1 MRCRILVAALTLGM
15 CAGCADPEPAPAPP
29 VISPISGAQL
39 DTIQRNLRDAGLARA
54 AWANVTLSDDDTRVV
69 VHARVDGLDGLD
81 GLGSEEARGRYCHA
95 ATTVMEAGLHDGQ
108 RIEIYLVKPDEG
120 VFACR

>member
-1 MRCRILVAALTLGM
+1 MRCRILVAALSLGM
-15 CAGCADPEPAPAPP
+15 CAGCANPEPTPAPP

-39 DTIQRNLRDAGLARA
+39 DTIQRNLRNVGLARA
-54 AWANVTLSDDDTRVV
+54 AWASVDLSDNDTRVV
-69 VHARVDGLDGLD
+69 VHARVD

-95 ATTVMEAGLHDGQ
+95 AKAVMEAGLHDGQ
-108 RIEIYLVKPDEG
+108 RSEIYLVKPDEG